1 MSEHLFVRDYHLEL
15 MCQEQLFQG
24 TNLSGSWP
32 FEGVLKEFAT
42 SVLEIVL
49 CEFLKLALGLLK

>member
-24 TNLSGSWP
+24 TNLSSSWP